1 MIKRQQ
7 VLNGC
12 QTTILRNNTQQIQTH
27 KNKGTKLTVNDEE
40 SNTCV
45 SLLLTAPHD
54 DAGKMLRS
62 GSA

>member
-1 MIKRQQ
+1 MVQHRT
-7 VLNGC
+7 NA
-12 QTTILRNNTQQIQTH
+12 
-27 KNKGTKLTVNDEE
+27 EE

-62 GSA
+62 DEEVTHNVT